1 LSPGARTRPLLAF
14 RPASVMHRLA
24 PRSEACVL
32 SLRDLLP
39 PLAAAHRPVPL
50 VVAPL
55 AAVMRGT
62 LLACQEARSAVG
74 LALPAGLAPEPWF
87 AAAVAAAEELA
98 PRLPVF
104 LAAEIAVGASA
115 VEAAVAQAHRLVE
128 AGFTHLAVEV
138 DRVPVAERARAAAQV
153 AALAAERELAV
164 ECLLPDGPEG
174 LDPEVVGGFVEELQG
189 WDLSL
194 DLLGVRCQTPAGV
207 EGARAQARALAG
219 AARVLG
225 AIALVRRGPAGRVLL
240 PVLRPAGVAVAED
253 GERVLQAGLGALT
266 PEEREAALLRG
277 VPGERPRP
285 LPVGGE
291 GAEGLFYGEAAGLV
305 EALGSAGTAELVAAA
320 LAAPEPG

>member
-1 LSPGARTRPLLAF
+1 LSPGPRTRPLLAF

-39 PLAAAHRPVPL
+39 PLAAVRRPVPL

-74 LALPAGLAPEPWF
+74 LALPPGLAPEPWF

-98 PRLPVF
+98 PRLPIF
-104 LAAEIAVGASA
+104 LAAEVAVAAGA

-128 AGFTHLAVEV
+128 AGLTHLAVVV
-138 DRVPVAERARAAAQV
+138 DGVPVAERARAAAQV
-153 AALAAERELAV
+153 AGLAAERELAV
-164 ECLLPDGPEG
+164 ECLLPGGPEG
-174 LDPEVVGGFVEELQG
+174 LDPEVVAGFVEELQG
-189 WDLSL
+189 WGLFI
-194 DLLGVRCQTPAGV
+194 DLLGVRCLAPEGL

-219 AARVLG
+219 AARALG
-225 AIALVRRGPAGRVLL
+225 AIPLLRRGPAGHVLL

-253 GERVLQAGLGALT
+253 GGRVLAAGLGALA
-266 PEEREAALLRG
+266 PEERGAALLG
-277 VPGERPRP
+277 GAPGERLRP

-305 EALGSAGTAELVAAA
+305 EALGSAGSADLVAAA